1 MDERNDEAPAADL
14 PLVVW
19 LRGDEDYCGD
29 FSLDADAVMD
39 QLGIKRSR
47 LTQISGR
54 ELRVGRIRRGRYISP
69 VYRQADVESYLAWTR
84 ATASQQK
91 SASLV
96 SEATAELLEHSER
109 LSDYLQSIP
118 DQLTTVIRGDISS
131 ATVQVT
137 TELRRV
143 LDQAQG
149 ITDQHRETSLGVE
162 GRLRQLLASQTE
174 LNGSLLLQMQRQTVH
189 LELLQK
195 QVTELAATLR
205 IVRQESQEA
214 GAARAT
220 TELELLRRLDD
231 LKTVVPKTHNRRQ
244 RGGAATRRIKAVAKR
259 TAAAPCSKEAKHPKK
274 RTIVGAQ
281 STKPRP
287 LSKRIM
293 AKIESSIDKSLVSST
308 TASSACL
315 SGAVS
320 RP

>member
-1 MDERNDEAPAADL
+1 MTISDL

-29 FSLDADAVMD
+29 FSLDADAVMT

-69 VYRQADVESYLAWTR
+69 VYRQEDVEAYLAWTR

-96 SEATAELLEHSER
+96 SEATAELVEHSER

-118 DQLTTVIRGDISS
+118 DQLTTLLRADIND
-131 ATVQVT
+131 ATLQLTV
-137 TELRRV
+137 ELRRV
-143 LDQAQG
+143 LGHADRVA
-149 ITDQHRETSLGVE
+149 DQHRAVSLGVE
-162 GRLRQLLASQTE
+162 DRLRSLITGQTE
-174 LNGSLLLQMQRQTVH
+174 LNAALLLQIQRQAVH
-189 LELLQK
+189 LESLQK
-195 QVTELAATLR
+195 QITELAGLVR
-205 IVRQESQEA
+205 ITRQEGHDAVAS
-214 GAARAT
+214 RST
-220 TELELLRRLDD
+220 FELELLSRLDQ
-231 LKTVVPKTHNRRQ
+231 LKNALPKAKTERQLGKADSRRV
-244 RGGAATRRIKAVAKR
+244 KAVAKR
-259 TAAAPCSKEAKHPKK
+259 TPAPVAKTDTHTAKK
-274 RTIVGAQ
+274 RTLVGAQ
-281 STKPRP
+281 STKPRS
-287 LSKRIM
+287 LSKRIK
-293 AKIESSIDKSLVSST
+293 AKIDSSMDKSLVSST